1 MKRIS
6 TYMPNDDYQYR
17 MRMQEWKMG
26 DLQAKIGEQTRVR
39 ELRDDPLAA
48 AHSTRF
54 QSKITRLTR
63 FSENIETVQ
72 SDHRIAEGYIQSA
85 NDIVLRI
92 RELAIQGANDTYSKQ
107 DKAYMAE
114 EVDQLLKELVDI
126 SNAENG
132 NGTVIFGGD
141 KNKGLAFR
149 SEEGMVPGASG
160 RRITSVEYLGTVN
173 KQLAEV
179 SDNSYINVDFPGNR
193 VFWAEQQ
200 QIFSSVE
207 ASGFR
212 VLEDSSIMIDGQDI
226 PLNTGDN
233 LHSVAAKINNADI
246 SVKAGIDP
254 VTNSLILKTTT
265 PHQIWLEDGAG
276 GTVLKDLGIVSGNAG
291 GPPSNIHRDAR
302 VSGGSL
308 FDMVIS
314 LRDDLY
320 AGNTLDIGGK
330 ALKGIDKAHTNM
342 LSELSR
348 LGAEDARLQTV
359 YKRIAYEIPNIEQ
372 MNSNAVDLDFAE
384 AITELKMMERTQ
396 QATLQT
402 AAKVL
407 KPSLLDYLR

>member
-17 MRMQEWKMG
+17 MRRQEWKMG

-72 SDHRIAEGYIQSA
+72 SDHRIAEGYISSA
-85 NDIVLRI
+85 NDILLRI
-92 RELAIQGANDTYSKQ
+92 RELAIQGGNDTYSKE

-114 EVDQLLKELVDI
+114 EVDQLLNELVEI

-149 SEEGMVPGASG
+149 SDEGMVPGASG
-160 RRITSVEYLGTVN
+160 RRITNVEYLGTVN

-179 SDNSYINVDFPGNR
+179 SDNSFINVDFPGNR
-193 VFWAEQQ
+193 IFWAEQQ
-200 QIFSSVE
+200 QIFSASD
-207 ASGFR
+207 ASGYK
-212 VLEDSSIMIDGQDI
+212 VLEDSSIVIDGENI

-233 LHSVAAKINNADI
+233 VHSIMAKINGADI
-246 SVKAGIDP
+246 SVKASIDP
-254 VTNSLILKTTT
+254 VTNSLIMKTTT
-265 PHQIWLEDGAG
+265 PHQLWLEDGEG
-276 GTVLKDLGIVSGNAG
+276 GTVLKDLGIISASAG
-291 GPPSNIHRDAR
+291 GPPANIDRDAR

-320 AGNTLDIGGK
+320 AGNTIDIGGK
-330 ALKGIDKAHTNM
+330 ALKGIDMAHGNM

-348 LGAEDARLQTV
+348 LGAEDTRLQTV
-359 YKRIAYEIPNIEQ
+359 YERIAYEIPNITQ

-384 AITELKMMERTQ
+384 AITELKMMEQTQ

-407 KPSLLDYLR
+407 KPTLLDYLR

>member
-17 MRMQEWKMG
+17 MRLQEWKMG

-72 SDHRIAEGYIQSA
+72 GDHRIAEGYIKSA
-85 NDIVLRI
+85 NDIILRV
-92 RELAIQGANDTYSKQ
+92 RELAVQGANDTYSKE

-114 EVDQLLKELVDI
+114 EVDQLLSELVEI
-126 SNAENG
+126 ANAENG
-132 NGTVIFGGD
+132 SGVSIFGGD

-149 SEEGMVPGASG
+149 AESGMVPGAGGS
-160 RRITSVEYLGTVN
+160 RITNVDYIGTVN
-173 KQLAEV
+173 RQEAEV
-179 SDNSYINVDFPGNR
+179 SENSYVNLDFPGNR

-200 QIFSSVE
+200 QIFSSVD
-207 ASGFR
+207 AADFV
-212 VLEDSSIMIDGQDI
+212 VLNDSSIYIDGEEI
-226 PLNTGDN
+226 SLKAGDN
-233 LHSVAAKINNADI
+233 VNAVMSKINRADVA
-246 SVKAGIDP
+246 VKAQLDP
-254 VTNSLILKTTT
+254 VTNSIILKTTI
-265 PHQIWLEDGAG
+265 PHQIWMEDAG
-276 GTVLKDLGIVSGNAG
+276 EGSVLKDLGLTTDNAG
-291 GPPSNIHRDAR
+291 GPPANINRDAR

-308 FDMVIS
+308 FDMVMS

-320 AGNTLDIGGK
+320 AGNTIDIGGM
-330 ALKGIDKAHTNM
+330 ALKGIDMAHNNM
-342 LSELSR
+342 LTELSR
-348 LGAEDARLQTV
+348 LGAEDARLDTV
-359 YKRIAYEIPNIEQ
+359 YKRIAYEIPNIQQ

-384 AITELKMMERTQ
+384 AITELKMMEQTQ

-407 KPSLLDYLR
+407 KPTLLDYLR

>member
-17 MRMQEWKMG
+17 MRRQEWKLG

-54 QSKITRLTR
+54 QSKITRLKR
-63 FSENIETVQ
+63 FSDNIETVQ
-72 SDHRIAEGYIQSA
+72 GDHRMAEGYISSA

-92 RELAIQGANDTYSKQ
+92 RELAIQGANDTYSKE

-114 EVDQLLKELVDI
+114 EVDQLLNELVDI
-126 SNAENG
+126 ANAENG

-141 KNKGLAFR
+141 KNKGTAFR
-149 SEEGMVPGASG
+149 ADEGMVAGASG

-179 SDNSYINVDFPGNR
+179 SDNSFINVDFPGNR

-200 QIFSSVE
+200 QIFSASD
-207 ASGFR
+207 ASGYK
-212 VLEDSSIMIDGQDI
+212 VLEDSSIRIDGEDI
-226 PLNTGDN
+226 PLNAGDN
-233 LHSVAAKINNADI
+233 VHSIMAKINKADI

-265 PHQIWLEDGAG
+265 PHQLWLEDGQG
-276 GTVLKDLGIVSGNAG
+276 GTVLKDLGVISSNAG
-291 GPPSNIHRDAR
+291 SPPANINQDAR
-302 VSGGSL
+302 VAGGSL

-320 AGNTLDIGGK
+320 SGNTIDIGGK
-330 ALKGIDKAHTNM
+330 ALKGIDMAQGNL

-348 LGAEDARLQTV
+348 LGAEDARLDTV
-359 YKRIAYEIPNIEQ
+359 YERIAYEIPNITQ

-384 AITELKMMERTQ
+384 AITELKMMEKTQ

-407 KPSLLDYLR
+407 KPTLLDYLR

>member
-17 MRMQEWKMG
+17 MRLQQWKMG
-26 DLQAKIGEQTRVR
+26 DLQSKIAEQTRVK

-54 QSKITRLTR
+54 QSRITRLKR

-72 SDHRIAEGYIQSA
+72 SDHRIAEGYIRSA

-92 RELAIQGANDTYSKQ
+92 RELAIQGANDTYSKE

-114 EVDQLLKELVDI
+114 EVDQLLNELVEI

-141 KNKGLAFR
+141 KNRGLAFR
-149 SEEGMVPGASG
+149 ADEGMIAGASG

-173 KQLAEV
+173 RQVAEV
-179 SDNSYINVDFPGNR
+179 SENSYVNVDFPGNR

-200 QIFSSVE
+200 QIFASAD
-207 ASGFR
+207 ASGYR
-212 VLEDSSIMIDGQDI
+212 VLEDSMIRVDGVDI

-233 LHSVAAKINNADI
+233 VHAVAAKINSADVA
-246 SVKAGIDP
+246 VKASLDP
-254 VTNSLILKTTT
+254 VTNSLILKSTT
-265 PHQIWLEDGAG
+265 PHQIWLEDGEG
-276 GTVLKDLGIVSGNAG
+276 GSVLKDLGVISANAG
-291 GPPSNIHRDAR
+291 SPPANIHRDAR

-314 LRDDLY
+314 LRDDLF
-320 AGNTLDIGGK
+320 AGNTIDIGGM
-330 ALKGIDKAHTNM
+330 AIKGIDKAHGNM
-342 LSELSR
+342 LSELAR
-348 LGAEDARLQTV
+348 LGAEDSRLETV
-359 YKRIAYEIPNIEQ
+359 YERIAYEIPNVEQ

-407 KPSLLDYLR
+407 KPTLLDYLR